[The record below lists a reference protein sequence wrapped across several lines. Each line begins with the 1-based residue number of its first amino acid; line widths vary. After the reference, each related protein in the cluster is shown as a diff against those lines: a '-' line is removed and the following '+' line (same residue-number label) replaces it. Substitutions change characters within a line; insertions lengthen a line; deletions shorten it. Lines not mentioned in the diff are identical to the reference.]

1 MFFLI
6 GFYGSRDKKLEA
18 NYLLFLYTLFGSLFL
33 LLSIISMILK
43 SGTSDYEALLT
54 MSIEPSQQY
63 ILWLGFFL
71 ALAIKMP
78 MFPFHI
84 WLPQAHTEAP
94 TEGSVILAAILLK
107 LGTYGFLRF
116 SIPLF
121 PDATLYFAPFVS
133 MLAIIGVL
141 YSCLSALSLIDL
153 KQIIAYSSIAHMNVS
168 VIGLFSND
176 LNGLTGCFLYTI
188 AHGFVSAGLFLL
200 VGFLYSRY
208 HTRTLK
214 YYRGLVL
221 ILPLYVLFLF
231 LFVLTNLSFPGSLGF
246 IAEMFIYIS
255 SLTISPFVLFLVSL
269 ASILLPVYI
278 IWTFQKMSFGSLS
291 PYISTIYSDLSI
303 KEFHLLFPLLILTI
317 FFGLFPSS
325 LFNFIELPLG
335 ALII

>member
-1 MFFLI
+1 
-6 GFYGSRDKKLEA
+6 
-18 NYLLFLYTLFGSLFL
+18 
-33 LLSIISMILK
+33 
-43 SGTSDYEALLT
+43 
-54 MSIEPSQQY
+54 
-63 ILWLGFFL
+63 
-71 ALAIKMP
+71 MP

-121 PDATLYFAPFVS
+121 PSATLYFTPFVS
-133 MLAIIGVL
+133 LLAIIGVL
-141 YSCLSALSLIDL
+141 YSCIAALSLIDL

-168 VIGLFSND
+168 IIGLFSND

-221 ILPLYVLFLF
+221 ILPLYVCFF
-231 LFVLTNLSFPGSLGF
+231 FFFVLFNLSFPGSLGF
-246 IAEMFIYIS
+246 IAEIFIYFS
-255 SLTISPFVLFLVSL
+255 SLTLSPIILFLISFVT
-269 ASILLPVYI
+269 IFLPIYF
-278 IWTFQKMSFGSLS
+278 IWTFQKISFGALS
-291 PYISTIYSDLSI
+291 PYLSSIYSDLSF
-303 KEFHLLFPLLILTI
+303 KEFHILLPLFSLTI
-317 FFGLFPSS
+317 FFGFFPSL
-325 LFNFIELPLG
+325 LFNLIELPLG
-335 ALII
+335 SILI